1 MPSSNGSSS
10 SSYKYLSYFVGT
22 LLLIHSGYSAFEFHK
37 YATHYNHHILHQ
49 QQQHQHQYQH
59 QHQNQ
64 QQHSLQS
71 ISLPLDIYIE
81 AIIGFIIVM
90 VGALVSIENPVHLSI
105 TGEDKL
111 VFDDSKYLRPI
122 EMKDSLKLGDK
133 VGINA
138 FEELQSRV
146 PFIDIVAKRKEY
158 EGWVN
163 EEKSKLES

>member
-1 MPSSNGSSS
+1 M
-10 SSYKYLSYFVGT
+10 LYFVGT

-37 YATHYNHHILHQ
+37 YAIHYNHHIQ
-49 QQQHQHQYQH
+49 QQQAYQ
-59 QHQNQ
+59 QG
-64 QQHSLQS
+64 SPQS

-81 AIIGFIIVM
+81 AIVGFIIVM
-90 VGALVSIENPVHLSI
+90 VGALVSIENPIHLSI
-105 TGEDKL
+105 TEKDKL
-111 VFDDSKYLRPI
+111 VYEDLKYLRPI

-138 FEELQSRV
+138 FEEFQLRV

-158 EGWVN
+158 EDWVN